1 MHSRRRRSMS
11 ALAAI
16 VLIAAAFRAG
26 AQDRM
31 PPLAADLTA
40 EQTQALAELAAE
52 RGPPAGPWISLLRSP
67 QLMTR
72 TRQLGDY
79 LDFESVLPG
88 YLRELVI
95 LLTAR
100 EWAQNYEWNVHYPLA
115 IEQGFSPEMA
125 RAVAEG
131 RRPEGMVAEE
141 EILYDF
147 CTELQRNHTVSDV
160 TYDRALSRFGEQG
173 IVEAVSVM
181 GYYTMLA
188 MISNTARTPLPAGVT
203 PALAPFLH

>member
-1 MHSRRRRSMS
+1 MHRRPQPPAVFARI
-11 ALAAI
+11 LL
-16 VLIAAAFRAG
+16 VAAAFPAG
-26 AQDRM
+26 AQPRM
-31 PPLAADLTA
+31 APLLADLTD
-40 EQTQALAELAAE
+40 EQTRAMAELAVE
-52 RGPPAGPWISLLRSP
+52 RGPPAGPWIALLRSP
-67 QLMTR
+67 QLMMR
-72 TRQLGDY
+72 TRELGDY

-88 YLRELVI
+88 YLREFVI

-100 EWAQNYEWNVHYPLA
+100 EWAQSYEWNVHYPLA
-115 IEQGFSPEMA
+115 IEQGFSQEMA

-141 EILYDF
+141 EVLYDF

-173 IVEAVSVM
+173 IVETVSVM

-188 MISNTARTPLPAGVT
+188 MISNTALVPPPSGVT
-203 PALAPFLH
+203 PALTPFPH